1 MERIASVR
9 RPCRGKNAFAAL
21 RYPLGGLSPSSP
33 PSAPWRPSPDG
44 QSGHYVEM
52 SSPVLDLALCVLAL
66 QALLYAEG
74 TLLAVADGGSEPAVA
89 PPARYPTADLHQ
101 HGTSVVEVTPPQA
114 PVPINGIAE
123 WTLTFES
130 LSETAL
136 GDGVLRGKSL
146 WEALNITLD
155 LVPPAGAAPY
165 NATHRGFLYAGG
177 GSVWKVRAAL
187 RAEGSHSYT
196 LRASWTGNS
205 SLLHTSQGVASCSS
219 AAPLQ
224 NYSAGSRGF
233 LRPRFNDPPY
243 RTAYEDGK
251 LFTGLGLGDCLND
264 GLTFLTYNETDGGQ
278 YTRSLEDYTRDYGN
292 AGFNIFR
299 WSNGNCA
306 WRIEESFDGN
316 PGRPNGNVY
325 NETLVLQLD
334 RLYDTFR
341 AHGWSINTTRFCFA
355 NGTGAIQGAQVRGRI
370 LRYGLLRQG
379 CQCGRCRLRR
389 TSASRSFQKWVTG
402 IQSIIL
408 HSVRQ
413 SNDIWSLW

>member
-1 MERIASVR
+1 M
-9 RPCRGKNAFAAL
+9 PPHP
-21 RYPLGGLSPSSP
+21 PLGQLGHHMSP
-33 PSAPWRPSPDG
+33 P
-44 QSGHYVEM
+44 
-52 SSPVLDLALCVLAL
+52 VLELALCVLAL
-66 QALLYAEG
+66 QALLYTEG
-74 TLLAVADGGSEPAVA
+74 ALLAAVA
-89 PPARYPTADLHQ
+89 PPARYPTADLHE
-101 HGTSVVEVTPPQA
+101 HGSSVVEVTPPQA

-123 WTLTFES
+123 WTLTFKN
-130 LSETAL
+130 LSENMAAL
-136 GDGVLRGKSL
+136 GAAAPGKSV

-155 LVPPAGAAPY
+155 LVPPAGAPPY

-187 RAEGSHSYT
+187 RAEGPHSYT
-196 LRASWTGNS
+196 LRVSWTGNS
-205 SLLHTSQGVASCSS
+205 SLLHTSEGVASCSS
-219 AAPLQ
+219 TALVQ

-278 YTRSLEDYTRDYGN
+278 YTRSLEEYTRDYGD

-341 AHGWSINTTRFCFA
+341 AHG
-355 NGTGAIQGAQVRGRI
+355 
-370 LRYGLLRQG
+370 
-379 CQCGRCRLRR
+379 
-389 TSASRSFQKWVTG
+389 SRPSKPLDFPLQMN
-402 IQSIIL
+402 QA
-408 HSVRQ
+408 
-413 SNDIWSLW
+413 